1 MSTSSLIARIASA
14 FPLEPAPQPEDI
26 LYNEEA
32 GYTGSFPVDSE
43 LAEIKAFFGNR
54 RWNAVTPQDV
64 FHFRH
69 ALSFFSK
76 SALAYHTAGWM
87 TCCLVDAAA
96 VDTAIEDLVYTF
108 GKADANLWT
117 RKQRQA
123 ICEWWTHFDFSQS
136 PSSKSAFE
144 RAMKHMR
151 RASAA

>member
-54 RWNAVTPQDV
+54 RWDAVTPQDV
-64 FHFRH
+64 FQFRH

-87 TCCLVDAAA
+87 TCCLLDAAA
-96 VDTAIEDLVYTF
+96 VDTGIEDLVDIF
-108 GKADANLWT
+108 GKADAHLWT

-123 ICEWWTHFDFSQS
+123 ICEWLTHFDVSQL

-144 RAMKHMR
+144 RATKNMG
-151 RASAA
+151 RAPAA